1 MRVQS
6 YLLAG
11 VAYLQNCFL
20 ELTCSIGHELGRG
33 TVAASIHRRSP
44 SRRLTRLSTRIPGHS
59 FDVFY
64 KTRHGVRVSEVR
76 SLWERRLGPFASFG
90 PRRKPAQRS
99 HDRHSDWI
107 WATVG
112 KYLA

>member
-1 MRVQS
+1 MNLAEEQSLRV
-6 YLLAG
+6 
-11 VAYLQNCFL
+11 
-20 ELTCSIGHELGRG
+20 SI
-33 TVAASIHRRSP
+33 AAR
-44 SRRLTRLSTRIPGHS
+44 
-59 FDVFY
+59 
-64 KTRHGVRVSEVR
+64 RHGVSRGSRLAYLAILSMSSIRRGMVSG
-76 SLWERRLGPFASFG
+76 SRRCGHYGSGALDPLPHSG